1 MKFDVIVSPKAQN
14 HITHF
19 RETGQVSIIKKIDK
33 LIEELKQ
40 HPRTGTGKPK
50 PLKHLNA

>member
-1 MKFDVIVSPKAQN
+1 MKYDVIVSQKAQN

-19 RETGQVSIIKKIDK
+19 KQTGQESIVRKIDN
-33 LIEELKQ
+33 LIEELKI

-50 PLKHLNA
+50 LLKHLNL